1 MTLPTALS
9 DALYTAAHFTDLD
22 GYTHIAMGYDDGYII
37 MALSEYTRLHIRV
50 NSDGPLWP
58 PEPIAVDGLLL
69 RQIRPDVQLLATPR
83 EFIYNRRSIPF
94 VFDPY
99 MWDNIYDDINR
110 PFADHYRRP
119 TPWYGN
125 EPAFPCHLVSMA
137 EVARCMGPR
146 PCRSPPAKIPGLSAP
161 HVTSSPAAPKPNGT
175 KDKASPISICQ
186 QDNLCSK
193 LHSYT
198 HVRKS
203 LPISIK
209 TTS

>member
-1 MTLPTALS
+1 
-9 DALYTAAHFTDLD
+9 
-22 GYTHIAMGYDDGYII
+22 MGRYG
-37 MALSEYTRLHIRV
+37 
-50 NSDGPLWP
+50 P

-137 EVARCMGPR
+137 EVARCMGAETVSVTACQDTWTVRATRNFITSCTEAQWHEGQGLADINMPTRQLMLQATLLYPR
-146 PCRSPPAKIPGLSAP
+146 KEVSTYIHKNHIIIHVFTDDLEIRYLALDPTAKYPL
-161 HVTSSPAAPKPNGT
+161 
-175 KDKASPISICQ
+175 Q
-186 QDNLCSK
+186 
-193 LHSYT
+193 
-198 HVRKS
+198 
-203 LPISIK
+203 
-209 TTS
+209 